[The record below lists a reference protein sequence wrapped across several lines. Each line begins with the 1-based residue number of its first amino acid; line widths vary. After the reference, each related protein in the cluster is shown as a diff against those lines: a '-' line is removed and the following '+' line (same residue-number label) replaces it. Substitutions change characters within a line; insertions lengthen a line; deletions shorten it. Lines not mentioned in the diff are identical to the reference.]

1 MEVDMDLK
9 KLQKEIYKNKVDK
22 GFNTTDINKEFGLL
36 QGEVGEAYDA
46 YRKGKGDLGEELADI
61 AIYLLGLSEIL
72 GKDLEEEIKNKVQI
86 NKNRKYKDVNGTKI
100 KTEEQQ
106 KDKKVKK
113 KHRNSCVFMLFYSNL
128 MLIN

>member
-1 MEVDMDLK
+1 MDLK

-22 GFNTTDINKEFGLL
+22 GFNTTDINKEFCLL
-36 QGEVGEAYDA
+36 YGEVGEAYDA
-46 YRKGKGDLGEELADI
+46 YRKGKDDLGEELADI

-100 KTEEQQ
+100 KIEE
-106 KDKKVKK
+106 
-113 KHRNSCVFMLFYSNL
+113 
-128 MLIN
+128 